1 MQVFKLG
8 RVRVLA
14 LEPAKVSAAFDSD
27 TSPSCSSSPCSLTGG
42 EEEKEEVVVT
52 GGGGLKWEGGYCIA
66 KNLCE
71 ERTEK
76 KGMERGQSLKNVFF
90 DCFLCKNDKLK
101 RLVSILS
108 HVLQKTTLFN
118 PPSGVHRPFHLSRLS
133 TLL

>member
-52 GGGGLKWEGGYCIA
+52 GGGGLKWEGGTVLPRICV
-66 KNLCE
+66 
-71 ERTEK
+71 RRGRK
-76 KGMERGQSLKNVFF
+76 KRGWREVKA
-90 DCFLCKNDKLK
+90 
-101 RLVSILS
+101 
-108 HVLQKTTLFN
+108 
-118 PPSGVHRPFHLSRLS
+118 
-133 TLL
+133 